1 VTQINI
7 TAAFRIQLLRI
18 EQRMATIA
26 RSLGSELKLP
36 NHGVFLTKETAERM
50 GNELGLF
57 ED

>member
-1 VTQINI
+1 
-7 TAAFRIQLLRI
+7 
-18 EQRMATIA
+18 MATIA